1 MARTFFVGGNF
12 KMNGS
17 KASIQTIVENLNSAD
32 LPSNVEVVLCPPA
45 PYLGYTA
52 DLNKQ
57 KIISVGAQNCYI
69 KESGAYT
76 GEISPLEIKDV
87 GADWVI
93 LGHSERRTIL
103 NESDE
108 FVAEKVAF
116 ALEKGI
122 KVILCIGESID
133 EKKAGKTLDVCKRE
147 LSAVIK
153 SVSNDSWKDIVVA
166 YEPIWAIGTG
176 LAATSQDA
184 QDIHSE
190 IRSYL
195 KSEIGEIADS
205 VRILYG
211 GSANGKNA
219 PEFKDKP
226 DVDGFLVGGASLKP
240 EFVSIITSRQ

>member
-12 KMNGS
+12 KMNGT
-17 KASIQTIVENLNSAD
+17 KASIQAIVENLNAAE

-45 PYLGYTA
+45 PYLGWTVEN
-52 DLNKQ
+52 NKQ
-57 KIISVGAQNCYI
+57 STVSVGAQNCYI
-69 KESGAYT
+69 KQSGAYT
-76 GEISPLEIKDV
+76 GEVSPAAIKDL
-87 GADWVI
+87 GSEWVI
-93 LGHSERRTIL
+93 LGHSERRTIF

-108 FVAEKVAF
+108 LVAEKTAF
-116 ALEKGI
+116 AIEQGL
-122 KVILCIGESID
+122 KVILCIGESIE

-153 SVSNDSWKDIVVA
+153 AVKTEDWSKIVIA

-184 QDIHSE
+184 QDIHHE
-190 IRSYL
+190 IREYL

-219 PEFKDKP
+219 PEFKDKLGKLR
-226 DVDGFLVGGASLKP
+226 VWLLKATSLNL
-240 EFVSIITSRQ
+240 